1 MPVLTSPQPS
11 EATVIWQSTVLQ
23 SPRKT
28 SRGCSTDGALKMGGP
43 HLRSP
48 HLTTINTQARAVKG
62 RMGGGWS
69 ICALQ
74 TPQEISVPPPPHP
87 YPRTPPAAVPLCPES
102 RVRALT
108 YFQNVRVRESP
119 VMLPG
124 SAPVLKEHSPT
135 FLQKGPCGTCVC
147 LPREGSGEW
156 GKGQQVAQGAY
167 TLAEGMFGEM
177 A

>member
-1 MPVLTSPQPS
+1 
-11 EATVIWQSTVLQ
+11 
-23 SPRKT
+23 
-28 SRGCSTDGALKMGGP
+28 
-43 HLRSP
+43 
-48 HLTTINTQARAVKG
+48 
-62 RMGGGWS
+62 
-69 ICALQ
+69 
-74 TPQEISVPPPPHP
+74 
-87 YPRTPPAAVPLCPES
+87 
-102 RVRALT
+102 
-108 YFQNVRVRESP
+108 
-119 VMLPG
+119 MLPG